1 MAPMV
6 MAKLMLESLL
16 TAEQVAQ
23 LLNVRKKTVYTW
35 AEQGRIPAYRINKAL
50 RFRESDLQEF
60 IKASRIPLTQQQ
72 RHVKVPGQ
80 LKGARGE

>member
-1 MAPMV
+1 
-6 MAKLMLESLL
+6 MLESLL

-23 LLNVRKKTVYTW
+23 LLNVRKKTVYAW

-60 IKASRIPLTQQQ
+60 IEASRISLTQQP
-72 RHVKVPGQ
+72 RHVKVPSQ
-80 LKGARGE
+80 IKAARAE